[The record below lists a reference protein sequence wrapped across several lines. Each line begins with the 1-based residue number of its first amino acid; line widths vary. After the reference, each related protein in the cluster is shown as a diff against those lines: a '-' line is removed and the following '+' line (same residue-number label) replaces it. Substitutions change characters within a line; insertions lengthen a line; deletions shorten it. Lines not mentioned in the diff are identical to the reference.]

1 MTKNET
7 IKWLNDFQMS
17 VNTLIEGNYL
27 QFTALIWNVDESSSK
42 LTDKIDT
49 VGDNAFPY
57 LDMEFFWS
65 DNELHTKVHIKQNQR
80 LSYLEKCSTHPSTVF
95 KAIPRGVFKR
105 LAKLTTKTPK
115 NANITLNQ
123 LYQRHT
129 KTLKSANLNP
139 PKYQSIN
146 EVSKE
151 TETRKKLKETKLE
164 TSYRCKTLRNIFFC
178 ISYSNSW
185 LIPIHKVFSNI

>member
-1 MTKNET
+1 MAWLADLVADYVLKNTQQHFKIMKHFGIYRDDGICVTKEIMTKNET

-27 QFTALIWNVDESSSK
+27 KFTASIWNVEESSSK

-65 DNELHTKVHIKQNQR
+65 NNELHTKVHIKQNQR

-105 LAKLTTKTPK
+105 LAKLTTKTPE
-115 NANITLNQ
+115 NANTLLDQ
-123 LYQRHT
+123 LYPQHA

-139 PKYQSIN
+139 PKYPSIN
-146 EVSKE
+146 EVNEE
-151 TETRKKLKETKLE
+151 TELK
-164 TSYRCKTLRNIFFC
+164 
-178 ISYSNSW
+178 
-185 LIPIHKVFSNI
+185 